1 MAVAVGEAVEVG
13 VLGEKHISWRR
24 IELRT
29 QVNEAARSAYVS
41 RTLLL

>member
-1 MAVAVGEAVEVG
+1 MAVAEGEAVEVG
-13 VLGEKHISWRR
+13 VRGKKHISWRR

-29 QVNEAARSAYVS
+29 EMNEAARSAYEK